1 MFSYVKNEQ
10 LEYVLSFKFCSFTRK
25 DESEVNSY
33 FNEDFVTQHDIL
45 RELAMHQSSQEPIE
59 KRSRLIVNIS
69 QNNLPKWW
77 KKQKQQLIDHAR
89 LLSISTGWHI
99 FSLSK
104 IHTYTFGNLHNID
117 CLSHCIQFFLQMNCS
132 RAVGATFKHPTLRF

>member
-25 DESEVNSY
+25 DASEVNSY

-77 KKQKQQLIDHAR
+77 NEQKQQLIDHAR

-104 IHTYTFGNLHNID
+104 IHAHTRYVTYIILIA
-117 CLSHCIQFFLQMNCS
+117 CLTVYNSFCRSFAPVQLVQHSSTQC
-132 RAVGATFKHPTLRF
+132 